1 MRLIE
6 SVNGK
11 ALFDMP
17 RLKSLTA
24 HPPGGF
30 CYIEAAAG
38 MKKPFTGS
46 FSSVVNQVS
55 ALRRANKYL
64 AEKHGWAL
72 DKAGIEYDVEQQNV
86 ARCIAHGWTEFLQS
100 EAVATPPVQGDLKK
114 NPFGNA
120 VGGLKRVAAGVG
132 VLLDWLGSGGKPVDQ
147 AVAEHRANV
156 CVSCPKNDGGPWT
169 SYFTGKVADKIKTQL
184 QMKHDLALRTTQDE
198 KLTVCSACDCPLQL
212 KVHTPL
218 VHILAHTTDEVKKRL
233 HPNCWIT
240 AEAAQLKP

>member
-1 MRLIE
+1 M
-6 SVNGK
+6 
-11 ALFDMP
+11 A

-24 HPPGGF
+24 HPPHGF
-30 CYIEAAAG
+30 QFIEPAAG

-46 FSSVVNQVS
+46 FSSVVDQVRS
-55 ALRRANKYL
+55 LRRANKYL

-86 ARCIAHGWTEFLQS
+86 ARCIAHGWTDFLQQ
-100 EAVATPPVQGDLKK
+100 EFVATPPTYQGDLKK
-114 NPFGNA
+114 NLFGNA
-120 VGGLKRVAAGVG
+120 VGGVKRVAAGIG

-147 AVAEHRANV
+147 ALAEHRANV
-156 CVSCPKNDGGPWT
+156 CATCPKNSGGDWK

-184 QMKHDLALRTTQDE
+184 EIKNDLSLRTSQDE

-218 VHILAHTTDEVKKRL
+218 SHILSHTTDDVKKKLDPR
-233 HPNCWIT
+233 CWIT
-240 AEAAQLKP
+240 AEKP